1 MHIDFT
7 EEQAMLLE
15 TAADFCRN
23 HSSMDKVRSSLD
35 APQIDASTWQEMA
48 ELGWLGINV
57 PAEYGG
63 LDLGLHSVVP
73 IVESMGRHLMG
84 SPYTSTVVAIETL
97 VSSASIAQKT
107 QWLPGLVAGSIATMA
122 LTEEDGNWRL
132 AEVSALGEQQG
143 EVLILSG
150 QKCFVTD
157 ADCAALIVAS
167 IKVAGVP
174 RLVLITA
181 DQLPDGAL
189 SRETVIDQTRRSFS
203 LNLEGVEIP
212 MDQLLPGSDFTT
224 IELAAVLMLCAEISG
239 GLAGVL
245 HTIIEYLNMR
255 KAFGRFIGSYQ
266 ALKHP
271 TVDILLGLEAAKSH
285 LYHAATMLA
294 SDHQHDAEI
303 ALRIAKS
310 HGSGTFAFAGDRA
323 IQFHGGFG
331 FTFECDAQLY
341 LRRALWCQ
349 YQFGDDA
356 YHRQLLAPLLLDQE

>member
-1 MHIDFT
+1 MRIDFT

-23 HSSMDKVRSSLD
+23 HSPMDKVRSSLD
-35 APQIDASTWQEMA
+35 AQQIDASTWQEMV

-84 SPYTSTVVAIETL
+84 SPYTSTVITIETL
-97 VSSASIAQKT
+97 VRSASAAQKT
-107 QWLPGLVAGSIATMA
+107 QWLPRLVAGSIATMA

-132 AEVSALGEQQG
+132 DEVSATGEQQG

-167 IKVAGVP
+167 IKVAGTP

-181 DQLPDGAL
+181 DQIPEGAL

-203 LNLEGVEIP
+203 LSLEGIEIP
-212 MDQLLPGSDFTT
+212 LDQLLPASDFTT
-224 IELAAVLMLCAEISG
+224 IELASVLMLCAEISG
-239 GLAGVL
+239 GLTGVL

-255 KAFGRFIGSYQ
+255 KAFDRFIGSYQ

-294 SDHQHDAEI
+294 SDHQRDAEI

-310 HGSGTFAFAGDRA
+310 QGSETFAFAGDRA

-356 YHRQLLAPLLLDQE
+356 HHRQLLAPLLLDEY